1 MIPNIVVPMP
11 MPIHGGGSAS
21 DPKTFI
27 AIFCAIFIVGLICY
41 IIGWLKDGIGYG
53 DWSLFDNHDSLWKI
67 AGGDLMMVV
76 LGFAALVF
84 IGAFIY
90 SLL

>member
-11 MPIHGGGSAS
+11 MPIHGGGSDA
-21 DPKTFI
+21 DPKIFI

-53 DWSLFDNHDSLWKI
+53 DWSLFDNHDTSWKKF
-67 AGGDLMMVV
+67 GGALMMAV
-76 LGFAALVF
+76 LGFAAFVF
-84 IGAFIY
+84 IGAYIY

>member
-11 MPIHGGGSAS
+11 MPIHGGGSVS
-21 DPKTFI
+21 DPKAAI
-27 AIFCAIFIVGLICY
+27 ATFCAIFIVGLICY
-41 IIGWLKDGIGYG
+41 IIGWLKDGIGHG
-53 DWSLFDNHDSLWKI
+53 DWSLFDNHDSLWKMGGGALMI
-67 AGGDLMMVV
+67 AVV
-76 LGFAALVF
+76 GFAALAF